1 MSSTT
6 ATIDRNAAASGLSA
20 CDSFDWC
27 VLFTAAGM
35 RRGKSPDHLLLAL
48 AQAIEERA
56 DGPGRNPDNTIEAL
70 TTAAAEALT
79 LRGDLGVSA
88 AFKYLRDGIKRALTH
103 LNNDKIRAVLT
114 SFMHEIIDAATNIIK
129 LIGAGLKL
137 VFALVGEDRVMYL
150 LTEAVRFVASFFPQM
165 RNKPKAAWAP
175 LFRNSRFAFSRLEY
189 LLMQA
194 PLMTKQSHTEIG
206 DAIKATRDLINSF
219 IPDDEN
225 KIPENETFQRPISA
239 TVGMRHRAPAQ
250 LIDALQGTAVA
261 TELVEDGFLTERAE
275 LWLKRGA
282 PQGVD
287 QAVLADEAKM
297 ADSLSRYAPAPLD
310 SRPEDYE
317 LAEAVAE
324 AMYAEFPDAF
334 TAPKLSSMK
343 TIANA
348 MEMAYS
354 TGIPLL
360 STWKKRR
367 DLLQNGV
374 FEAILRAAE
383 HCITTGSLPMSLY
396 HAFPKSQVVL
406 LTKAQA
412 KMRTVVAQD
421 LLTKFVDDF
430 FQFERN
436 KRITWDYTDLGSGLP
451 MNEPQLLP
459 LFEAVNQHAR
469 KIEGDLTEY
478 DANCPVVG
486 QAILEKLMSLGL
498 DTASPYRGQMEAAV
512 RARVENLRDSWIL
525 SLPTATYLKKNRG
538 GATGQSA
545 TSWDN
550 SWTVKGLF
558 IYGWSRVTGKPP
570 SEFFRDNTLYN
581 TSDDNIW
588 GCSTPGFDFQALV
601 AFIESE
607 LGLKLTI
614 VESEDMFGMS
624 YLGRRVVRLTEA
636 LTAEAENAIGR
647 LHGGVGVIFEPNRIM
662 LKRTALVSAAAR
674 RPPLAMHEHY
684 LLSTA
689 GHMVLTAHQPQ
700 IYDWLMGDAKA
711 SFSKAMRLNGL
722 NRSTYTF
729 EDVVGLDGLVRQTTV
744 VSLQDVADRDP
755 NFRKFARLFKSLPS
769 YEKVLRLHLS
779 PRDPSALIGAQRG
792 TGPGHAYKSKV
803 VKALGLTEALNP
815 YYMPFFYNVAK
826 FRQGMYLY
834 GRPAIKYLMPEVAA
848 PLYEAIEG
856 SNYLYERFVFA
867 KRNCALVELD
877 THCAVGPFAALS
889 DTWGFKQAIAT
900 QAGVEAMFG
909 TSDPRDLRNALTVKM
924 AIAMLLVWGFQV
936 AVEAG
941 RHIYILGL
949 LAEIWI
955 LWVFD
960 LQSVY
965 AVLSILVFLASARSS
980 IILSSMIKKEQIPHI
995 KSLALQLAD
1004 LPDDNWFNWLPVGH
1018 FDDAVTDLVDW
1029 IGAFIVAMKG
1039 VQEGV
1044 HHTVVKSNPWL
1055 PLADM
1060 LVRSVGDSVSLSS
1073 GTATGKSTW
1082 FIAALIQKLAARDPS
1097 AVIYIAT
1104 PYKHLRDSFH
1114 LGGAAPANWLHK
1126 STHKNRAPPGARAVV
1141 GTSGHIY
1148 GLVSRSGIR
1157 PNDILV
1163 IDESHLQ
1170 DPAMIMLLLTIP
1182 ADCLCIAMTATTNLQ
1197 LLNRIR
1203 LFRHVP
1209 SGFPD
1214 RFDRVI
1220 NDQVPATTAF
1230 DMLGFIHSQDFP
1242 EAKQVYQNAMVLLPT
1257 VPEVLA
1263 ATSRAM
1269 QNGFKAYAWYG
1280 GVPPP
1285 KEPCLV
1291 FCTTVGI
1298 TGTDLPWSLLH
1309 YVSTGRTN
1317 YVTEEGARITNTT
1330 REQEIQGFGRVA
1342 RRRNG
1347 FAWRAK
1353 VPYGSQPLY
1362 APPNAEVLLNHPLGP
1377 QMLKVYQITHT
1388 VANQHGHIPGMPWAT
1403 RDPGALRLIGVPEG
1417 VFDTLCRIRQY
1428 CSRPIDARRYLAYLD
1443 GSLQEPEEV
1452 REVLNWVSLKRT
1464 VILERGLVS
1473 DDAIRT
1479 LFETTPIQVITEQTG
1494 LTACSR
1500 LRVIAD
1506 TITPA

>member
-1 MSSTT
+1 MSQT
-6 ATIDRNAAASGLSA
+6 AKFQSQVASGLLNS
-20 CDSFDWC
+20 DSFDWA
-27 VLFTAAGM
+27 VLFTAAGI

-48 AQAIEERA
+48 AQALEERA
-56 DGPGRNPDNTIEAL
+56 DGPGRVPDNTIEAL
-70 TTAAAEALT
+70 CTAASEALT

-88 AFKYLRDGIKRALTH
+88 AFRYLRDGIKRALTH
-103 LNNDKIRAVLT
+103 LNNDKVRAVLGA
-114 SFMHEIIDAATNIIK
+114 FMHEIMDAATNVIK
-129 LIGAGLKL
+129 LIGAGIKL
-137 VFALVGEDRVMYL
+137 IFALVGEDRVMYL
-150 LTEAVRFVASFFPQM
+150 LTEAVRFVASFFPEM
-165 RNKPKAAWAP
+165 RSRPKAAWAP

-194 PLMTKQSHTEIG
+194 PPMVKQSHEELG
-206 DAIKATRDLINSF
+206 AAVKATTDLINSF
-219 IPDDEN
+219 IKDDEN
-225 KIPENETFQRPISA
+225 KIPSDQTFVRPISA
-239 TVGMRHRAPAQ
+239 TVGKTHRAPQQ
-250 LIDALQGTAVA
+250 LIDALKGTPVA
-261 TELVEDGFLTERAE
+261 TELIEDGFLTERAE

-297 ADSLSRYAPAPLD
+297 ANSLSRYVPAALE

-317 LAEAVAE
+317 LAAQVAR
-324 AMYAEFPDAF
+324 AMYDQFPDAF

-348 MEMAYS
+348 MEMQYS

-383 HCITTGSLPMSLY
+383 HCISTGSLPQSLY

-421 LLTKFVDDF
+421 LLTKFIDDF

-459 LFEAVNQHAR
+459 LFEAVNSHAR

-478 DANCPVVG
+478 DANCPKVG
-486 QAILEKLMSLGL
+486 QTILEELMSLGL
-498 DTASPYRGQMEAAV
+498 DSSIPYRGQMAAAV

-525 SLPTATYLKKNRG
+525 SLPNATYLRKNRG

-558 IYGWSRVTGKPP
+558 IYGWCRVTGKTPG
-570 SEFFRDNTLYN
+570 EFFSENTLYN

-601 AFIESE
+601 HYIEE
-607 LGLKLTI
+607 QLGLKLTI

-624 YLGRRVVRLTEA
+624 YLGRRVVRLTPA

-647 LHGGVGVIFEPNRIM
+647 IHGGVGVIFEANRIM

-674 RPPLAMHEHY
+674 RPPMAMHEHY

-700 IYDWLMGDAKA
+700 IYDWLLSDAKA
-711 SFSKAMRLNGL
+711 SFMRAMRHQGL
-722 NRSTYTF
+722 HRAHYTF
-729 EDVVGLDGLVRQTTV
+729 EDIAGFDGLLRQSTV
-744 VSLQDVADRDP
+744 IPLSDEATNNP
-755 NFRKFARLFKSLPS
+755 SYRKFARLFKSMPS
-769 YEKVLRLHLS
+769 YEKVLRLHLN
-779 PRDPSALIGAQRG
+779 PRDPSALIGAQRDV
-792 TGPGHAYKSKV
+792 GPGHAYKSKV

-815 YYMPFFYNVAK
+815 YYMPFFYNLSR
-826 FRQGMYLY
+826 FRQGMYMY

-848 PLYEAIEG
+848 PMYESIDG
-856 SNYLYERFVFA
+856 VNYLYERFIFA
-867 KRNCALVELD
+867 KTGGNLVELD
-877 THCAVGPFAALS
+877 ARCQVGPFAALS
-889 DTWGFKQAIAT
+889 DVWGFKTLIST
-900 QAGVEAMFG
+900 QEGVRTVFG
-909 TSDPRDLRNALTVKM
+909 TDHPLDLRNALTCKM

-936 AVEAG
+936 AVESG
-941 RHIYILGL
+941 RHLYLFGL

-955 LWVFD
+955 FWVFD

-965 AVLSILVFLASARSS
+965 AVLSILVFLATAGSS
-980 IILSSMIKKEQIPHI
+980 VILSSMIKKEQIPHI
-995 KSLALQLAD
+995 KSMALQLAD
-1004 LPDDNWFNWLPVGH
+1004 LVDDNWLNWIPVGY
-1018 FDDAVTDLVDW
+1018 FDDLVVATVEW

-1039 VQEGV
+1039 MQEGV

-1055 PLADM
+1055 PLAGM
-1060 LVRSVGDSVSLSS
+1060 LVAQIGDSVSLTS

-1082 FIAALIQKLAARDPS
+1082 FIAALIQKLKGVHPEAT
-1097 AVIYIAT
+1097 IWIAT

-1114 LGGAAPANWLHK
+1114 LGGAAPAEWLVK
-1126 STHKNRAPPGARAVV
+1126 STHKNRAGPGSRAIV

-1148 GLVSRSGIR
+1148 GMLSRTTIGTH
-1157 PNDILV
+1157 DILV
-1163 IDESHLQ
+1163 LDESHLQ
-1170 DPAMIMLLLTIP
+1170 DPAMVMLLLTVP
-1182 ADCLCIAMTATTNLQ
+1182 ADTLVIAMTATADMT
-1197 LLNRIR
+1197 LLSRIR
-1203 LFRHVP
+1203 HFRHVP

-1220 NDQVPATTAF
+1220 NDQVPATYWK
-1230 DMLGFIHSQDFP
+1230 DMLDYIHAQDFP
-1242 EAKQVYQNAMVLLPT
+1242 DAKLVFSNAMVLLPT
-1257 VPEVLA
+1257 IPEVLS
-1263 ATSRAM
+1263 ATARALAS
-1269 QNGFKAYAWYG
+1269 GFKAYAWYG

-1291 FCTTVGI
+1291 FCTTIGI
-1298 TGTDLPWSLLH
+1298 TGTDLPWALLH
-1309 YVSTGRTN
+1309 YVSTGRVN
-1317 YVTEEGARITNTT
+1317 HVTEEGSSIRNTT
-1330 REQEIQGFGRVA
+1330 REQEVQGFGRVA
-1342 RRRNG
+1342 RKRG
-1347 FAWRAK
+1347 GYAWRAR
-1353 VPYGSQPLY
+1353 VPYGTQPLY
-1362 APPNAEVLLNHPLGP
+1362 QPPNAEVLINHPLGP
-1377 QMLKVYQITHT
+1377 KLLEVYQITNT
-1388 VANQHGHIPGMPWAT
+1388 VVACQNAIAGMPWAT
-1403 RDPGALRLIGVPEG
+1403 RDQMTFLRLGLDG
-1417 VFDTLCRIRQY
+1417 TLYDLLCRLRQY
-1428 CSRPIDARRYLAYLD
+1428 CSRMVDLRTYLAYLE
-1443 GSLQEPEEV
+1443 GTIEEPEEV
-1452 REVLNWVSLKRT
+1452 REVLTWVTLRRQ
-1464 VILERGLVS
+1464 VRLDRGMVS
-1473 DDAIRT
+1473 DDHIRSF
-1479 LFETTPIQVITEQTG
+1479 FEATPINVWTTDG
-1494 LTACSR
+1494 VCNRVSR
-1500 LRVIAD
+1500 LRNIAGA
-1506 TITPA
+1506 IVPS